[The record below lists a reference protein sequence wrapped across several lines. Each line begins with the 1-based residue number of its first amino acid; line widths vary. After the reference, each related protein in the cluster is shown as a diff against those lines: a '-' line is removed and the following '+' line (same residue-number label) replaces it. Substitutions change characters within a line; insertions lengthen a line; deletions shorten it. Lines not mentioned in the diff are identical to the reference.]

1 MTRQRARARTT
12 PVIRAVLA
20 REPGVSIERFVF
32 VDMVVVVV
40 VVIGVWWWLW
50 LVVIVMMWWVRL
62 GMCV

>member
-1 MTRQRARARTT
+1 M
-12 PVIRAVLA
+12 VVAVVGGYCDDVVGKVGDVCV
-20 REPGVSIERFVF
+20 RMF